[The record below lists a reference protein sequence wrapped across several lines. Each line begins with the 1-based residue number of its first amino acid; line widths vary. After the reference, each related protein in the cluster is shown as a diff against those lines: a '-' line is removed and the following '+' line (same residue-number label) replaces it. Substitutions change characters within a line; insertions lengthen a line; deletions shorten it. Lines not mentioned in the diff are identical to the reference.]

1 MTTVPTTRSPGCA
14 GARVTRGNCRGRRFD
29 NATPPMTT
37 RRGFTS
43 VSDFITREM
52 DRFLLGYHRDEQ
64 FDQPVYLEV
73 LIEKNTLLNIASPRR
88 RS

>member
-1 MTTVPTTRSPGCA
+1 
-14 GARVTRGNCRGRRFD
+14 
-29 NATPPMTT
+29 MTT